1 MALLDI
7 TAASRDGITASGGV
21 AASAGGD
28 RFTNT
33 GKELLVVTC
42 ATGGPVNVT
51 METTVEVDGQAV
63 ADNVVAVAD
72 GEPMIIGPFPLSDYG
87 TEVNVSYADATNLT
101 VQVIK
106 VSPGV

>member
-7 TAASRDGITASGGV
+7 TPASRAGITASDGV

-33 GKELLVVTC
+33 GRELLVVTC
-42 ATGGPVNVT
+42 ASGGPVNVT

-63 ADNVVAVAD
+63 ADNVVAVDDA
-72 GEPMIIGPFPLSDYG
+72 EPMIIGPFPISDYG

-101 VQVIK
+101 VQV
-106 VSPGV
+106 VQVTPGV